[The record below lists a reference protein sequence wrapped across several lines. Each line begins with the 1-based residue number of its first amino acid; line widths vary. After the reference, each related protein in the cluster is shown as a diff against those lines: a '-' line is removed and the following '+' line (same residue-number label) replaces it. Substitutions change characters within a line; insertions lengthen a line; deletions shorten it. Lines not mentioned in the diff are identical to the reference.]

1 MNEYDG
7 LITAIYK
14 LAANDYVI
22 ALASKN
28 QGAKRALEA
37 FFRRGLYGRSAEDN
51 RALVERL
58 KEEERICTDF
68 IEEFLSSRDVSRVIR
83 RADIVPG
90 ILQIV
95 ARIKYPEVRYN
106 YSKDKFW
113 ISRRYLPK
121 N

>member
-1 MNEYDG
+1 MTEYDG
-7 LITAIYK
+7 LIAAIYK

-22 ALASKN
+22 AHASGN
-28 QGAKRALEA
+28 TGAKRALEA

-68 IEEFLSSRDVSRVIR
+68 IEEFISSGDQR
-83 RADIVPG
+83 RIVRKSDIVPG

-95 ARIKYPEVRYN
+95 ARIKYPEIKYN

-113 ISRRYLPK
+113 ISRRYSQK
-121 N
+121 K

>member
-1 MNEYDG
+1 MTEYDG

-14 LAANDYVI
+14 LAANDYII

-51 RALVERL
+51 QELVERL
-58 KEEERICTDF
+58 QEEERICTDF
-68 IEEFLSSRDVSRVIR
+68 VEEFMASGDLRRTIR
-83 RADIVPG
+83 KSDIVPS

-95 ARIKYPEVRYN
+95 ARIKFPEIKYN
-106 YSKDKFW
+106 YSNDTFW
-113 ISRRYLPK
+113 ISRRYSQK
-121 N
+121 K